1 MDMGDWGGITGGWWD
16 HPVNRPKL
24 AFPYNHDYFC
34 NVSLCVSILSKTTI
48 LTQHPFHHPSYQE
61 QVSDKKNVKK
71 YVYWPFYTSKLW
83 LSHFCKE
90 KKRFK
95 RVKIKVQLRIFCCQ
109 NSEFITRKSCLCYSP
124 VAPHKS
130 DGVTFSP
137 LLRYILPR
145 FPLFISAELIIVHF
159 STV

>member
-24 AFPYNHDYFC
+24 AFPYNHGYFYIET
-34 NVSLCVSILSKTTI
+34 LCVSILSKTTI
-48 LTQHPFHHPSYQE
+48 LTQHPFHQPSYQE

-71 YVYWPFYTSKLW
+71 YVYWPFYTYKITITKLR
-83 LSHFCKE
+83 SIN
-90 KKRFK
+90 R
-95 RVKIKVQLRIFCCQ
+95 KVHWGLFCCQ

-124 VAPHKS
+124 VTPHKS
-130 DGVTFSP
+130 EGVTFSP